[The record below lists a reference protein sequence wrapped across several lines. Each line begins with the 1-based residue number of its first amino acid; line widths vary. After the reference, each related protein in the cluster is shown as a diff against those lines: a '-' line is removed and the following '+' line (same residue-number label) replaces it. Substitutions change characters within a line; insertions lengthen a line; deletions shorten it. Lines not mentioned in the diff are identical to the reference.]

1 MDHYSSVVITKEEGL
16 PDLRDK
22 LFISVLLITF
32 PICLLVYIPSI
43 IVSIKTNQFI
53 IGLFDTIAMLVL
65 VLIFFIKYLSIKN
78 KKLLFNATFYILS
91 IVLSIYLGIKG
102 PSFTILICTSVMI
115 TLFQSKRAGL
125 ISIALNAIIF
135 LFIMAIVPIKSTSL
149 TFFQEY
155 TLVEWIGVGVNLI
168 AFNALLVFSVA
179 SLVNHLN
186 ESFLKEKN
194 LFALLKSES
203 FNLITAKQKA
213 EESDRLKSAFL
224 NNISH
229 EIRTPLNAITGFSAL
244 LAFPDNTLESQT
256 MYIESILKG
265 SDQLLLIVNDIID
278 ISSIEAKSANN
289 QLSKVNLNSRI
300 EKLCNQFMPV
310 ASEKNISL
318 IFKTAFSSE
327 RTEILTDQSKFD
339 RILSNLISNAIKF
352 TLKGQ
357 IILGYEMKDSEIEF
371 FVSDTGIGIPSELH
385 SKIFENFYQVE
396 QSFDRLFEG
405 TGLGLS
411 ICKAFVE
418 HLGGKIWLHSE
429 PGSGSTFYFTLPFV
443 QPVPIT
449 DARTRA
455 PESEKTSLPR
465 QITAL
470 VAEDDD
476 INFSLIKSMLKT
488 QNIKVIHA
496 VNGIEAVEICR
507 SQKNIDLIIM
517 DIRMPGIDGYTAS
530 RQIREFRPD
539 VVIIVQTAYYEDK
552 EAALKSGCNDFISKP
567 FSKEQFISKI
577 RENIDLS

>member
-168 AFNALLVFSVA
+168 AFNTLLVFSVA
-179 SLVNHLN
+179 SLVNRLN

-194 LFALLKSES
+194 LLASLKRES
-203 FNLITAKQKA
+203 LHLMIAKQKA

-224 NNISH
+224 HNISH
-229 EIRTPLNAITGFSAL
+229 EIRTPLNAIIGFSAL
-244 LAFPDNTLESQT
+244 LTVPDNSLEEQT

-265 SDQLLLIVNDIID
+265 SDQLLSIVNDIID

-310 ASEKNISL
+310 AAEKNISL

-357 IILGYEMKDSEIEF
+357 IILGYELKDSEIEF

-411 ICKAFVE
+411 ICKALVG

-429 PGSGSTFYFTLPFV
+429 SGSGSTFYFTLPFV